1 MAEYQSNDKSIFLV
15 LLSFIP
21 LRQREIVMTD
31 TKTPSLLSDKM
42 VDMAFITEYTGCS
55 DKWFY
60 KLIQDGLFPKPIK
73 LGRSSRWLKS
83 EIEYWVKQRITDS
96 RQG

>member
-1 MAEYQSNDKSIFLV
+1 
-15 LLSFIP
+15 
-21 LRQREIVMTD
+21 MTD
-31 TKTPSLLSDKM
+31 TTTPSLLSDKM
-42 VDMAFITEYTGCS
+42 VDMAFITEFSGCS

-83 EIEYWVKQRITDS
+83 EVEAWMQQRISNS
-96 RQG
+96 RD

>member
-1 MAEYQSNDKSIFLV
+1 MINQSFLV
-15 LLSFIP
+15 LLSFIS

-31 TKTPSLLSDKM
+31 TTTRSLLSDKM
-42 VDMAFITEYTGCS
+42 VDMAFITEFTGCS

-83 EIEYWVKQRITDS
+83 EVEEWVQKRIAES
-96 RQG
+96 RA

>member
-1 MAEYQSNDKSIFLV
+1 
-15 LLSFIP
+15 
-21 LRQREIVMTD
+21 MTD
-31 TKTPSLLSDKM
+31 ATTPSLLSDKM
-42 VDMAFITEYTGCS
+42 VDMAFITEFSGCS

-73 LGRSSRWLKS
+73 LGRSSRWLQS
-83 EIEYWVKQRITDS
+83 EIEDWVQQRISDS